1 MDNMKIS
8 ADNSFEVNEMEDEDM
23 KIYVPG
29 SCSAELRESDTDEVK
44 IYSAAG
50 SSPAEQSAHL
60 P

>member
-1 MDNMKIS
+1 MIIS
-8 ADNSFEVNEMEDEDM
+8 ADNNSEVNEMEDEDM

-29 SCSAELRESDTDEVK
+29 SCSTEVRGSDTDEVK
-44 IYSAAG
+44 IYSAAD

>member
-1 MDNMKIS
+1 MDKIIIS
-8 ADNSFEVNEMEDEDM
+8 ANNSSEVNEMEDEDM

-29 SCSAELRESDTDEVK
+29 SCSTEPRESDTDEVK

>member
-1 MDNMKIS
+1 MNNRGLI
-8 ADNSFEVNEMEDEDM
+8 ADNSPEVNKMEDEDM
-23 KIYVPG
+23 KIYIPG
-29 SCSAELRESDTDEVK
+29 SCSTERREIDTDEVK

>member
-1 MDNMKIS
+1 
-8 ADNSFEVNEMEDEDM
+8 MEDEDM

-50 SSPAEQSAHL
+50 PSPAEQSAHL